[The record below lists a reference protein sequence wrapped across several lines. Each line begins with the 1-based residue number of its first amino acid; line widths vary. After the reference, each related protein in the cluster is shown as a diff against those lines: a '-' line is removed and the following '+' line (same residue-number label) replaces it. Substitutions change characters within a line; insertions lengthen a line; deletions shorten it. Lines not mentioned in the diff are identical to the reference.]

1 MSFEIENN
9 YQSQMKLL
17 FCFKEGRAFGR
28 AGRRN
33 AHGGLTFY
41 VRAKT
46 ELMTNFTSEK
56 CRRIAVQN

>member
-1 MSFEIENN
+1 
-9 YQSQMKLL
+9 MKLL

-33 AHGGLTFY
+33 AHRGLTFY
-41 VRAKT
+41 IRAQT

-56 CRRIAVQN
+56 SRHIESEK